1 MKRTLVVLGIIL
13 GVLIILIL
21 FAVFILNIDLKS
33 EIIDLPNK
41 MPK

>member
-21 FAVFILNIDLKS
+21 FAAFILNINFKS

-41 MPK
+41 MSK